1 MFNDATH
8 ILKSTS
14 LGNMSKVSIFKT
26 LVKIMAKTAT
36 RGCKTK
42 G

>member
-1 MFNDATH
+1 MFNDVTH

-14 LGNMSKVSIFKT
+14 LRNMSSVSIFKT
-26 LVKIMAKTAT
+26 LAKIMAKTAT
-36 RGCKTK
+36 RGSNTK